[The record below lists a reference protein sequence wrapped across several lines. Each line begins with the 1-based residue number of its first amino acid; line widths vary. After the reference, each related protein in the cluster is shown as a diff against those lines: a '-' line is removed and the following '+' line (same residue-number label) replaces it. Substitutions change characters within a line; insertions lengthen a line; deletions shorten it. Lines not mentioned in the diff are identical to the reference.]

1 MEHNL
6 TRKEKSTKL
15 AWLIG
20 NIVREYSKS
29 RVSILNDDATSRAG
43 FVRDTQNNQ
52 DLVVLVA
59 SILCHAKQEGFKDP
73 LQALRWYDT
82 RIQDAVDES
91 DISTLAW
98 HELGELLNE
107 FDEEDFL
114 DVALN
119 CEVDPFVD
127 TPKSVINLALQIL
140 DIKEKE
146 HVVDF
151 DCGYGEFLVSA
162 SQCSNGKSYCAGYEA
177 NTAVSQ
183 IAVARGVLANF
194 AVVNTDKYGM
204 IKNAVDPEFDKGFQ
218 AGRWGQKAGMMSFG
232 AERFIESLE
241 EIDINPFITK
251 GTSSEWVDASLM
263 MHFLKENGKAVIL
276 TTMGALTN
284 TQDIQARRHFVDNQ
298 YIEAVIALPD
308 KLFAPYTN
316 IPCAMIVLSRNN
328 KEMRLVD
335 ATDVFTK
342 NRRRNELNGDDIK
355 EIMNRY
361 YNNDEHSIMV
371 SSFMRGSYNLNPK
384 RYLVEQIVVENG
396 VRFGDIITDAKRG
409 AQMTAKKLDEVNSTE
424 PTGTQ
429 YIKVNNVQ
437 DGNIV
442 GEIAYIKENE
452 SLRRYFINS
461 EEIILSKVAMPGK
474 VALADVPANTN
485 WVLGANLYAISIDTT
500 KAVPL
505 YIKLYLESNQGMK
518 QLTSIASGVS
528 VPMISIEELKNMII
542 PLPSLSEQQKMAE
555 TYRSA
560 VAKVEKLRKEY
571 EEAYAALKN
580 IINNEGR

>member
-43 FVRDTQNNQ
+43 FVRDTQNNH

-162 SQCSNGKSYCAGYEA
+162 SQYSNGKSYCAGYEA

-194 AVVNTDKYGM
+194 VVVNTDKYGM
-204 IKNAVDPEFDKGFQ
+204 IKDAVDPEFDKGFQ

-232 AERFIESLE
+232 AERFIESL
-241 EIDINPFITK
+241 
-251 GTSSEWVDASLM
+251 
-263 MHFLKENGKAVIL
+263 
-276 TTMGALTN
+276 
-284 TQDIQARRHFVDNQ
+284 R
-298 YIEAVIALPD
+298 
-308 KLFAPYTN
+308 
-316 IPCAMIVLSRNN
+316 
-328 KEMRLVD
+328 
-335 ATDVFTK
+335 
-342 NRRRNELNGDDIK
+342 
-355 EIMNRY
+355 
-361 YNNDEHSIMV
+361 
-371 SSFMRGSYNLNPK
+371 
-384 RYLVEQIVVENG
+384 
-396 VRFGDIITDAKRG
+396 
-409 AQMTAKKLDEVNSTE
+409 
-424 PTGTQ
+424 
-429 YIKVNNVQ
+429 
-437 DGNIV
+437 
-442 GEIAYIKENE
+442 
-452 SLRRYFINS
+452 
-461 EEIILSKVAMPGK
+461 
-474 VALADVPANTN
+474 
-485 WVLGANLYAISIDTT
+485 
-500 KAVPL
+500 
-505 YIKLYLESNQGMK
+505 
-518 QLTSIASGVS
+518 
-528 VPMISIEELKNMII
+528 
-542 PLPSLSEQQKMAE
+542 
-555 TYRSA
+555 
-560 VAKVEKLRKEY
+560 
-571 EEAYAALKN
+571 
-580 IINNEGR
+580 